1 MAHDLIDALNRLM
14 ALKLRN
20 KLRQMSLDQPIS
32 KLLDQGSL
40 GPLERDMLKNAL
52 AIVRSFKQH
61 LRHRYHIG
69 AWPHCSILMV
79 IMAYSPYA

>member
-32 KLLDQGSL
+32 KLLDLGSL

-52 AIVRSFKQH
+52 AIVR
-61 LRHRYHIG
+61 
-69 AWPHCSILMV
+69 
-79 IMAYSPYA
+79 